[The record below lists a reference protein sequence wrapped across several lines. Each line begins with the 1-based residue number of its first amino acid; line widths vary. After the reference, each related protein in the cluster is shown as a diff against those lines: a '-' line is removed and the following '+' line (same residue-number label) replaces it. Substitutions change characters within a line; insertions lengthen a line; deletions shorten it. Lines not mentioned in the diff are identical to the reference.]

1 MDSTKNPINAQ
12 QDLSQRQ
19 RRSSGPSFDSL
30 MNHKRSTDPHAAA
43 RRNSLNE
50 QKPTA
55 GFFGSM
61 WHNFTRG
68 PSSPPK

>member
-1 MDSTKNPINAQ
+1 MDSSKNPVSAQ
-12 QDLSQRQ
+12 QDFSQRR

-30 MNHKRSTDPHAAA
+30 MSHKRSSDASATA

-50 QKPTA
+50 QKPNA

-68 PSSPPK
+68 PSSPTK